1 MGARNFL
8 YRLRVSIFTRCALA
22 SAMLPVAAEQRRLN
36 DAGNYRYCPN
46 GIEPVVNSGQA
57 EQPIS
62 FSELGVIP
70 PTFDG
75 GITERG

>member
-8 YRLRVSIFTRCALA
+8 YRLRVSIFTRCGLRATI
-22 SAMLPVAAEQRRLN
+22 AAEQRRLN
-36 DAGNYRYCPN
+36 DAGNYRYFPN

-75 GITERG
+75 GIIERG